1 MAAQKTLQLVSG
13 KITQVSAKDT
23 SAGAGDAG
31 KVVALDT
38 SGRIDP
44 SMMPVGIGADV
55 KSILA
60 SENISAGKYVN
71 IYDDAGTAKIRLA
84 DNSNGREVHGWLLTS
99 VTSGAN
105 GMVYFEGANNALTGL
120 VSGARQYLDVAGGV
134 TDVPPTFAGGALIS
148 QFLGVAVSATEINT
162 DIDDIVVLA

>member
-1 MAAQKTLQLVSG
+1 MSTQRVLELVNG
-13 KITQVSAKDT
+13 KITQVPAKDV

-31 KVVALDT
+31 KVVALNST
-38 SGRIDP
+38 GRIDE

-71 IYDDAGTAKIRLA
+71 IYDDAGVAKIRLA
-84 DNSNGREVHGWLLTS
+84 DNSNGREAHGWVLAS
-99 VTSGAN
+99 VTSGSN
-105 GMVYFEGANNALTGL
+105 GLVYFEAANTALTGL
-120 VSGARQYLDVAGGV
+120 VSGERQYLDVAGGV
-134 TDVPPTFAGGALIS
+134 TSTPPTFAGGATIS

-162 DIDDIVVLA
+162 DIDDVVVLA